1 MSKKAHRSRSKASL
15 TLISPERGGEVSSPA
30 KRSGGSKKEARS
42 CTQRTAGEE
51 QPRRM
56 PLSVAE
62 AAAYL
67 NVPERFV
74 RRLIAERRVP
84 FLKVGYHVRLRPED
98 LDAYLEDCVIEP
110 PEVQRR
116 WL

>member
-1 MSKKAHRSRSKASL
+1 MTKKERRLRSKASL

-30 KRSGGSKKEARS
+30 KRSGKTKEARS
-42 CTQRTAGEE
+42 CTHQTAGEA
-51 QPRRM
+51 QARRM

-74 RRLIAERRVP
+74 RRLIAERRVA

-110 PEVQRR
+110 PQVQRR